1 MTKLNILYEGKA
13 KILYETHV
21 SNELIQFFKDDATA
35 HNAQKLEII
44 DSNDK
49 IYKFGNSNPHVCIR
63 LKNKSIERK
72 LFLNPNLH
80 IGEAY
85 MNEELV
91 IEKGTIED
99 FLNLI
104 TNCYDD
110 FISNNKF
117 YKFYEY
123 LSSIF
128 MPFQQINQLVNSK
141 KNVAHHYDINED
153 LYKLFL
159 DQDMQYSCAYFHNPN
174 MSLDQA
180 QKDKKEHIIKKLQI
194 TENMDVLDIGCGWGG
209 MAIEIAKSTGAK
221 VKGITLSENQFKTA
235 SERAQKEGL
244 SDKVSFAL
252 QDYRNESEKYDR
264 IVSVGMF
271 EHVGV
276 KYFKTYLSK
285 ANDIL
290 KENGVF
296 LLHTIGQRGKPTA
309 TSPWIRKYIFP
320 GGYIPSLSEVM
331 NATQKLNINVTD
343 VEVLRLHYAHTL
355 SKWYQ
360 NVIENK
366 DKIINMFDQR
376 FFRMWEFY
384 LLASKYSFVNM
395 GNVVFQIQIAKN
407 INNLPLTRNYIY
419 N

>member
-1 MTKLNILYEGKA
+1 MLFSVLKKLNFDG
-13 KILYETHV
+13 T
-21 SNELIQFFKDDATA
+21 
-35 HNAQKLEII
+35 LEII
-44 DSNDK
+44 DSSDK

-91 IEKGTIED
+91 VEKGTIED

-180 QKDKKEHIIKKLQI
+180 QKDKKQHIIKKLQI

-252 QDYRNESEKYDR
+252 QDYRNETEKYDR

-407 INNLPLTRNYIY
+407 INNLPLTRNYISTKQFIFIEFTRQVI
-419 N
+419 

>member
-1 MTKLNILYEGKA
+1 MLFSVLKKLNFDG
-13 KILYETHV
+13 T
-21 SNELIQFFKDDATA
+21 
-35 HNAQKLEII
+35 LEII
-44 DSNDK
+44 DSNEK
-49 IYKFGNSNPHVCIR
+49 IYKFGSSNPQVRIR

-72 LFLNPNLH
+72 LFLNPNLY

-85 MNEELV
+85 MNEELI
-91 IEKGTIED
+91 IEKGTIEE

-104 TNCYDD
+104 TNCYED

-128 MPFQQINQLVNSK
+128 MPLQQINQLVNSK
-141 KNVAHHYDINED
+141 NNVAHHYDINED

-159 DQDMQYSCAYFHNPN
+159 DKDMQYSCAYFHNPN
-174 MSLDQA
+174 ISLEQA
-180 QKDKKEHIIKKLQI
+180 QKDKKEHIIRKLQI
-194 TENMDVLDIGCGWGG
+194 DKNMSVLDIGCGWGG

-235 SERAQKEGL
+235 SDRAQKEGL
-244 SDKVSFAL
+244 SDKVTFAL
-252 QDYRNESEKYDR
+252 QDYRNETEKYDR

-290 KENGVF
+290 NENGVF

-331 NATQKLNINVTD
+331 KETQKLNINVTD
-343 VEVLRLHYAHTL
+343 VEILRLHYAHTL
-355 SKWYQ
+355 TRWYQ
-360 NVIENK
+360 NVLENK
-366 DKIINMFDQR
+366 DKIIKMFDQR

>member
-1 MTKLNILYEGKA
+1 MLFSVLKKLNFEG
-13 KILYETHV
+13 T
-21 SNELIQFFKDDATA
+21 
-35 HNAQKLEII
+35 LEII

-49 IYKFGNSNPHVCIR
+49 VYKFGNTNPHVCIS

-91 IEKGTIED
+91 VEKGTIED
-99 FLNLI
+99 FINLI
-104 TNCYDD
+104 TSCYDD

-174 MSLDQA
+174 ISLDQA
-180 QKDKKEHIIKKLQI
+180 QKDKKQHIIKKLQI

-244 SDKVSFAL
+244 TDKVSFAI
-252 QDYRNESEKYDR
+252 QDYRNENEKYDR

-271 EHVGV
+271 EHVGI

-296 LLHTIGQRGKPTA
+296 LLHTIGQRSKPTA

-331 NATQKLNINVTD
+331 SETQKLNINVTD

-360 NVIENK
+360 NVIKNK
-366 DKIINMFDQR
+366 DKIIKMFDQR

-395 GNVVFQIQIAKN
+395 GNVVFQIQIAKD

>member
-1 MTKLNILYEGKA
+1 MLFSVLKKLNFDGTL
-13 KILYETHV
+13 
-21 SNELIQFFKDDATA
+21 Q
-35 HNAQKLEII
+35 II
-44 DSNDK
+44 DSNEK
-49 IYKFGNSNPHVCIR
+49 IYKFGNSNPQVCIR
-63 LKNKSIERK
+63 LKNNSIERK

-91 IEKGTIED
+91 VEKGTIEE
-99 FLNLI
+99 FINLI

-110 FISNNKF
+110 FISNNKI
-117 YKFYEY
+117 YKLYEY

-174 MSLDQA
+174 ISLDQA
-180 QKDKKEHIIKKLQI
+180 QKDKKQHIIKKLQI

-244 SDKVSFAL
+244 SDKVSFAI
-252 QDYRNESEKYDR
+252 QDYRNENEKYDR

-285 ANDIL
+285 ANDTL

-296 LLHTIGQRGKPTA
+296 LLHTIGQMGNPTA

>member
-1 MTKLNILYEGKA
+1 MLFNVLNKLNFDG
-13 KILYETHV
+13 T
-21 SNELIQFFKDDATA
+21 
-35 HNAQKLEII
+35 LEII
-44 DSNDK
+44 D
-49 IYKFGNSNPHVCIR
+49 YKNNIHKYGTTNPVVRIR
-63 LKNKSIERK
+63 LTNKAIERK
-72 LFLNPNLH
+72 LFLNPSLH

-85 MNEELV
+85 MNKELIV
-91 IEKGTIED
+91 ENGSIED
-99 FLNLI
+99 FLNLV

-110 FISNNKF
+110 FISNNSF

-128 MPFQQINQLVNSK
+128 MPLQQINQIVNSK
-141 KNVAHHYDINED
+141 KNVAHHYDIDEN

-159 DQDMQYSCAYFHNPN
+159 DKDMQYSCAYFHNPN
-174 MSLDQA
+174 ISLDQA
-180 QKDKKEHIIKKLQI
+180 QKDKKYHIINKLQI
-194 TENMDVLDIGCGWGG
+194 DESMEVLDIGCGWGG

-244 SDKVSFAL
+244 ADKVRFAL
-252 QDYRNESEKYDR
+252 QDYRYEKGRYDR

-276 KYFKTYLSK
+276 KYFKTYLKK

-290 KENGVF
+290 KDNGVF

-320 GGYIPSLSEVM
+320 GGYIPSLSEIM
-331 NATQKLNINVTD
+331 KETQKLNINVTD
-343 VEVLRLHYAHTL
+343 IEILRLHYAHTL
-355 SKWYQ
+355 SHWYK
-360 NVIENK
+360 NILENK
-366 DKIINMFDQR
+366 EKIIKMFDER

-395 GNVVFQIQIAKN
+395 GNVVFQIQISKN